1 MKHFDVIKFVNLAAA
16 IIFFVMG
23 VFLAMA
29 FTFNMSVVDELQQAA
44 NFDNWKIFIILAA
57 IVAFIACIIFTLAS
71 WKEFKMSMKSSNSVV
86 AETIYILGLGM
97 ELERPSPLG
106 LETPPSEDSVE
117 TIRSSSMESIF
128 GFGHDDDSKWTF
140 AGKKPLQ
147 REVLEKEDAGDDLKY
162 VTEKKFSEPVEDSAN

>member
-29 FTFNMSVVDELQQAA
+29 FTFNMSVVEELQQAA

-71 WKEFKMSMKSSNSVV
+71 WKEFRMSMKSSNSVV

-106 LETPPSEDSVE
+106 LETPSEDSVE

-140 AGKKPLQ
+140 AGKKPLP
-147 REVLEKEDAGDDLKY
+147 REVPEKEDDGDDLND
-162 VTEKKFSEPVEDSAN
+162 VTAKKVS